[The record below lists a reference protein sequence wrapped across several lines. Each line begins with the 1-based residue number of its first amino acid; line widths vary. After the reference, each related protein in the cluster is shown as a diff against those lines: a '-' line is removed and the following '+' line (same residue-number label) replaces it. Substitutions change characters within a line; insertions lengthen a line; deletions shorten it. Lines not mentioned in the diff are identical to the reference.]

1 MFLTSDVNSYES
13 NENLYL
19 YLYTVMRRRMD
30 SDKFPLI
37 LNHVVSLRSGNVF
50 FFFFGRYVLQI
61 STDTSTLFNENMRG
75 FSQPLHANSWIG
87 RGHFLPNSF

>member
-1 MFLTSDVNSYES
+1 MRLTSDVNSYES

-19 YLYTVMRRRMD
+19 YLYTVMWRRMD
-30 SDKFPLI
+30 SDRVPLI

-50 FFFFGRYVLQI
+50 FFGRYVLQI
-61 STDTSTLFNENMRG
+61 STDTSPLFTENMRG

-87 RGHFLPNSF
+87 RGHFLSNSF